1 MNELFRTTL
10 RLYKE
15 KAADLE
21 AAEHLRRAHD
31 EQHLSYTEAIVTAVN
46 AYYGNQ
52 QPNSQCFDDNQRAE
66 IRTIIRD
73 ELVAMSASIN
83 GLLLAVGQQPMMQP
97 QAKNYEPDDADL
109 DDIIDSLGS

>member
-83 GLLLAVGQQPMMQP
+83 GLLLAVGQQPMVQP
-97 QAKNYEPDDADL
+97 LADSYWPDDADL
-109 DDIIDSLGS
+109 DDIIDNLGS

>member
-31 EQHLSYTEAIVTAVN
+31 EQHLSYTEAIVAAVN
-46 AYYGNQ
+46 AYYGITLR
-52 QPNSQCFDDNQRAE
+52 RAGF
-66 IRTIIRD
+66 
-73 ELVAMSASIN
+73 V
-83 GLLLAVGQQPMMQP
+83 V
-97 QAKNYEPDDADL
+97 
-109 DDIIDSLGS
+109 

>member
-21 AAEHLRRAHD
+21 AVEHLRRAHD
-31 EQHLSYTEAIVTAVN
+31 EQHLSYTEAIVVALN
-46 AYYGNQ
+46 AYYGNHQ
-52 QPNSQCFDDNQRAE
+52 ANSQCFDDNQRTE
-66 IRTIIRD
+66 IRTIVRD
-73 ELVAMSASIN
+73 ELAAMSASIN
-83 GLLLAVGQQPMMQP
+83 GFLLTGGQQPMMQP
-97 QAKNYEPDDADL
+97 RAKNYEPDDADL